1 MRVQPVPGVSQATTV
16 NSSAS
21 ASIWL
26 PHVERASPTT
36 VKTPTT
42 VDPADP
48 QAGRA
53 GFGAHGWH
61 QGVLPACRQRRR
73 RPMSRTA

>member
-1 MRVQPVPGVSQATTV
+1 MPVQRPSAHPGASLATTL

-36 VKTPTT
+36 VKTATT

-48 QAGRA
+48 QAGLG
-53 GFGAHGWH
+53 GFGAQGWH
-61 QGVLPACRQRRR
+61 EGVLPACR
-73 RPMSRTA
+73 